1 MKILP
6 RAIDKARAQNAG
18 TLGEYVFYD
27 CPINRMLFDALNIS
41 DEAFLDA
48 VRRSPGDDDVVR
60 WIHDEIKPDPD
71 AIDAVN
77 ARIEVAEPQTDEQRA
92 SFRSDLVAMRA
103 EHLGITRWADLLDLR
118 ESPAKPVKL

>member
-1 MKILP
+1 M
-6 RAIDKARAQNAG
+6 DDSQGSNH
-18 TLGEYVFYD
+18 
-27 CPINRMLFDALNIS
+27 
-41 DEAFLDA
+41 
-48 VRRSPGDDDVVR
+48 DDVGR

-118 ESPAKPVKL
+118 ESAAKPVKL